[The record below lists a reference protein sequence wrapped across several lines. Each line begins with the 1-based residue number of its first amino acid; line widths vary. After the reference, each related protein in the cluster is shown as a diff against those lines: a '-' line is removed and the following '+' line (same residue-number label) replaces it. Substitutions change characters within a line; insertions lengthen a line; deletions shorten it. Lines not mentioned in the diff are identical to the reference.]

1 MSYTHEELGGVCAM
15 SPAVATPDAGSMA
28 AFRTIDT
35 DNLTDALDRAIRDG
49 VHMIATLGT
58 FGQVWNLLWEEWQD
72 AVVASIGAVNKRV
85 PLMLGVT
92 TANPR
97 EITKRMQ
104 FVREQGGEGVLLGL
118 PYYDPL
124 PVRDIPTMYREVAEL
139 FPDISIMIYHNP
151 PNHRVHIPVSAFP
164 ELVKIPNI
172 VCMKDSHRAPTE
184 FIRLHDVI
192 DGHIAHICNTMQIY
206 PYLEMGAAGIWNHD
220 LWSGPWPVLAAWN
233 AAKAGDVAK
242 TRAVMKDMMGGGG
255 AGRDGDAGRYGSHT
269 VHEFAGYINIG
280 PVRPPFAWGLRDP
293 EADAKAVERAK
304 QGAERWLALCEKYRP
319 EVEASGVAP
328 I

>member
-15 SPAVATPDAGSMA
+15 SPAFATADAGSMTA
-28 AFRTIDT
+28 DRTIDV
-35 DNLTDALDRAIRDG
+35 DNLADGLDRVIRDG
-49 VHMIATLGT
+49 IHMIATLGT

-72 AVVASIGAVNKRV
+72 AVVASIQAVNKRV

-97 EITKRMQ
+97 EITRRMK

-151 PNHRVHIPVSAFP
+151 PNHRVHIPVAAFP

-172 VCMKDSHRAPTE
+172 VAMKDSHRNPAE
-184 FIRLHDVI
+184 FLRLHDII
-192 DGHIAHICNTMQIY
+192 DGHIAHVCNTMQLY
-206 PYLEMGAAGIWNHD
+206 PYLEMGAKGCWNHS
-220 LWSGPWPVLAAWN
+220 LFSGPWPVLAAWN
-233 AAKAGDVAK
+233 AAKSGDVAK
-242 TRAVMKDMMGGGG
+242 TRQVMRDMQAAGGG
-255 AGRDGDAGRYGSHT
+255 AESRYGEITTHAY
-269 VHEFAGYINIG
+269 AGYIKIG
-280 PVRPPFAWGLRDP
+280 EVRPPFAWGMRDP
-293 EADAKAVERAK
+293 EARAQAEQKAKK
-304 QGAERWLALCEKYRP
+304 GAEKWLKLCEKYRP
-319 EVEASGVAP
+319 EVEASGVLP
-328 I
+328 VN

>member
-1 MSYTHEELGGVCAM
+1 M
-15 SPAVATPDAGSMA
+15 SPAVATPDAGSMSA
-28 AFRTIDT
+28 LRTIDV
-35 DNLTDALDRAIRDG
+35 DNLSDALDRGIRDG
-49 VHMIATLGT
+49 IHMIATLGT

-72 AVVASIGAVNKRV
+72 AVVASIQTVNKRV

-151 PNHRVHIPVSAFP
+151 PNHRVHIPVAAFN

-172 VCMKDSHRAPTE
+172 VAMKDSHRSPTE

-192 DGHIAHICNTMQIY
+192 DGHIAHICNTMQLH
-206 PYLEMGAAGIWNHD
+206 PYLAMGAAGCWNHTV
-220 LWSGPWPVLAAWN
+220 WSGPWPVLAAWN
-233 AAKAGDVAK
+233 AAKKGDVPK
-242 TRAVMKDMMGGGG
+242 TMDVMRDMMAAGGG
-255 AGRDGDAGRYGSHT
+255 AESRYGEYT
-269 VHEFAGYINIG
+269 IHEYSGYIKIG
-280 PVRPPFAWGLRDP
+280 PPRPPFAWGLRDP
-293 EADAKAVERAK
+293 EADAKAREKAK
-304 QGAERWLALCEKYRP
+304 KGSDKWLKLCEKYRP
-319 EVEASGVAP
+319 EVEASGVMP
-328 I
+328 VN

>member
-15 SPAVATPDAGSMA
+15 SPACATPDAGSMSA
-28 AFRTIDT
+28 QRTIDV
-35 DNLTDALDRAIRDG
+35 DNLSDALDRGIRDG
-49 VHMIATLGT
+49 IHMIATLGT
-58 FGQVWNLLWEEWQD
+58 FGQVWNLLWDEWQD
-72 AVVASIGAVNKRV
+72 AVVASIQTVNKRV

-92 TANPR
+92 SANPR

-139 FPDISIMIYHNP
+139 FPDLSIMIYHNP
-151 PNHRVHIPVSAFP
+151 PNHRVHIPVAAFT

-172 VCMKDSHRAPTE
+172 VAMKDSHRSPTE

-192 DGHIAHICNTMQIY
+192 DGHIAHICNTMQLH
-206 PYLEMGAAGIWNHD
+206 PYLAMGAAGCWNHT

-233 AAKAGDVAK
+233 AAKKGDVPK
-242 TRAVMKDMMGGGG
+242 TMSVMRDMMAAGGG
-255 AGRDGDAGRYGSHT
+255 AESRYGEYT
-269 VHEFAGYINIG
+269 IHEYSGYIKIG
-280 PVRPPFAWGLRDP
+280 PPRPPFAWGLRDP
-293 EADAKAVERAK
+293 DADAKAREKAK
-304 QGAERWLALCEKYRP
+304 KGSDKWLALCEKYRP
-319 EVEASGVAP
+319 EVEASGVMP
-328 I
+328 VN

>member
-15 SPAVATPDAGSMA
+15 SPAVATPDAGSMSA
-28 AFRTIDT
+28 MRTIDI

-49 VHMIATLGT
+49 IHMIATTGT

-72 AVVASIGAVNKRV
+72 AVTASIQAVNKRV

-124 PVRDIPTMYREVAEL
+124 PVHDIPTMYREVGEL

-151 PNHRVHIPVSAFP
+151 PNHRVHIPVSVFP

-172 VCMKDSHRAPTE
+172 VCMKDSHRTPAE

-192 DGHIAHICNTMQIY
+192 DGHIAHIANTFQLY
-206 PYLEMGAAGIWNHD
+206 PYLEMGAAGVWNHQ

-233 AAKAGDVAK
+233 AAKAGDVPK
-242 TRAVMKDMMGGGG
+242 TKAIMKDMMSAGGGG
-255 AGRDGDAGRYGSHT
+255 DSRYGEITTHAY
-269 VHEFAGYINIG
+269 AGYINIG
-280 PVRPPFAWGLRDP
+280 EVRPPFAWSLRDP
-293 EADAKAVERAK
+293 EARAKAEERARK
-304 QGAERWLALCEKYRP
+304 GAEKWRVLCEKYRP
-319 EVEASGVAP
+319 EVEATGVAP